1 MSRIFN
7 VKVNG
12 KSYEVEVEEI
22 NSNQEST
29 TEVAQPKPQPKNESP
44 KPEPKKEEKK
54 PEPKNEPSPEP
65 AATSQGGKE
74 ILAPL
79 PGVVIDVK
87 VKVGDKVN
95 TGDKVMVIE
104 AMKMENEIPSEF
116 TGIVD
121 KILVNK
127 GDNVDGDE
135 PVILLK

>member
-1 MSRIFN
+1 LSRIFN

-54 PEPKNEPSPEP
+54 PEPKNETSPEP

-79 PGVVIDVK
+79 LGVVIDVK